1 MRGISWL
8 QQLFRAT
15 RLPLVTAVML
25 VASVAAHPVLASNDV
40 SHGNVM
46 VSPDP
51 ANGITPDVLDG
62 QVRSMDRIGTSI
74 VVGGSFTRVQLNGG
88 PVLTRPFLFAF
99 DVNTGAISKTFTP
112 SVDAK
117 VETVESAD
125 DGQHVFIGGYFGTVN
140 GQTQRRV
147 AELDVKTGALAP
159 GFSVDV
165 DDGERVMDMS
175 VADDRLFVGGQFSRI
190 GGVDRS
196 RLAAVDVTDGRG

>member
-1 MRGISWL
+1 MRGIGRL

-15 RLPLVTAVML
+15 RFPLLIALML
-25 VASVAAHPVLASNDV
+25 VMAGAAHPVLASNDV

-159 GFSVDV
+159 
-165 DDGERVMDMS
+165 RV
-175 VADDRLFVGGQFSRI
+175 LGGR
-190 GGVDRS
+190 
-196 RLAAVDVTDGRG
+196 